1 MNILFIECDSM
12 DGRIMGCMDHRAAYT
27 PNMDDLAERGVL
39 FRNAYCN
46 SPQCCPSRASRW
58 SGKHNHVIEAWNNYK
73 GIEPGDRTYVSD
85 LESAGYIHQ
94 AYGKTDY
101 VSGSHSL
108 GNRVT
113 SWNRAANIT
122 LSRTGSP
129 LNGLRQIETQ
139 EREVHRRDWEKVA
152 NSISFLEARST
163 DEKPFILHC
172 SMGCPH
178 PAFVSSRY
186 YLDRIDE
193 SIVDVPPYE
202 ADLHPVME
210 YMSATKGCLG
220 PFTDDEIRAI
230 RRTYF
235 AMVSEVDEM
244 LGELV
249 ATYDRLGLADNTY
262 IVFSSDHG
270 EMNMEHRQQLKNAMY
285 EASVRVPLMVS
296 GPDVV
301 SDRSVDEVVSLVDL
315 YPTFMDMAGLP
326 HPDDLA
332 GVSLMPEL
340 QGGSADRPDAVLSQ
354 YHGNFANTG
363 EFMIRRGAHKYIGYT
378 GYEPQLFDLDKDPDE
393 IHNLANEQPDLAA
406 EMDTALRVLVD
417 YEAVDAKVKA
427 YDRASY
433 VAWREETGEPAY
445 EEAMAEILPGWGDR
459 EREKTEAWLASG

>member
-1 MNILFIECDSM
+1 M
-12 DGRIMGCMDHRAAYT
+12 
-27 PNMDDLAERGVL
+27 
-39 FRNAYCN
+39 
-46 SPQCCPSRASRW
+46 
-58 SGKHNHVIEAWNNYK
+58 
-73 GIEPGDRTYVSD
+73 
-85 LESAGYIHQ
+85 
-94 AYGKTDY
+94 
-101 VSGSHSL
+101 
-108 GNRVT
+108 
-113 SWNRAANIT
+113 
-122 LSRTGSP
+122 
-129 LNGLRQIETQ
+129 
-139 EREVHRRDWEKVA
+139 
-152 NSISFLEARST
+152 SFLEARSA

-202 ADLHPVME
+202 ADLHPVMK